1 MRWLFGW
8 NVGSDISPVV
18 CVGEGEA
25 WLGLSIWVWLSIVLQ
40 LVRFDFNVGVLVDGC
55 DMVRLPFR
63 RVGEVCKCV
72 QDVSSNRFQIGEW

>member
-25 WLGLSIWVWLSIVLQ
+25 WLGLSMGVWLSIALQ

-55 DMVRLPFR
+55 DMVWLPFCC
-63 RVGEVCKCV
+63 VGEVRKCV
-72 QDVSSNRFQIGEW
+72 QDVSSNMLQICEW